1 MLCFF
6 KNRARGTGGR
16 KLGVIAM
23 RLVEINKSL
32 YINLDTVAIIALRK
46 DEYGHYFSFSFT
58 TDDEYGWSSQSFNS
72 EEAAQQW
79 FEEHVLPLVPTY
91 SKLNRELK
99 IDGRWRRHAKLNL
112 NRKE

>member
-1 MLCFF
+1 
-6 KNRARGTGGR
+6 
-16 KLGVIAM
+16 M
-23 RLVEINKSL
+23 RLVEIDENV
-32 YINLDTVAIIALRK
+32 YINLDRIVSISLICKLAKNGLDGVYHYRFASGDI
-46 DEYGHYFSFSFT
+46 DEYLYVDSCPFT
-58 TDDEYGWSSQSFNS
+58 S

-99 IDGRWRRHAKLNL
+99 IDGRWRRHAKLNF

>member
-1 MLCFF
+1 
-6 KNRARGTGGR
+6 
-16 KLGVIAM
+16 M
-23 RLVEINKSL
+23 RFVEIDENL
-32 YINLDTVAIIALRK
+32 YINLDRVKSIALRK
-46 DEYGHYFSFSFT
+46 DKNRYYFSFSFK
-58 TDDEYGWSSQSFNS
+58 DFGWVSRAFESA
-72 EEAAQQW
+72 EAAQQW

>member
-1 MLCFF
+1 
-6 KNRARGTGGR
+6 
-16 KLGVIAM
+16 VIAM
-23 RLVEINKSL
+23 RLVEIDEDL
-32 YINLDTVAIIALRK
+32 YINLDNIFGILYRSKNTVDGKCFYMFWLNSN
-46 DEYGHYFSFSFT
+46 DYVESHHF
-58 TDDEYGWSSQSFNS
+58 DS

-99 IDGRWRRHAKLNL
+99 IDGRWRRHAKLNF